1 MILEAGRQGDA
12 SGPSDDSENEDEE
25 DAEVQRVEVVHDE
38 QDKASLQFGPS
49 LFSQPVKSTAR
60 PARTKQLG
68 VLAADMSEKFGVRR
82 R

>member
-1 MILEAGRQGDA
+1 LILEAGRQGDA
-12 SGPSDDSENEDEE
+12 SGRSDNSENEDEE
-25 DAEVQRVEVVHDE
+25 DAEEHSVDAVHDE